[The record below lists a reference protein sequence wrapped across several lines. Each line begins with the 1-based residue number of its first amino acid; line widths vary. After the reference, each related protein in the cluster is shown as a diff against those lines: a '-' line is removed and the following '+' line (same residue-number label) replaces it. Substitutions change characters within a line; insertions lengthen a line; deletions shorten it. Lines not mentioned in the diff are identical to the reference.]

1 MCQSQLVV
9 TCMVTGTVTQL
20 VTIGLHFARPIARSL
35 AGLCL
40 SGLRLSA
47 AEIIDRAAQ
56 PRLRVRTAMS
66 GPPYQAQKWSVAS
79 YNSAMCVSYST
90 VPYRYCIDTGTYVR
104 NTCKC
109 KSIRGLNFSYINVLV
124 YCSTPVQ
131 LYVYQY
137 CTSTVPVLYL
147 CYMIPE

>member
-1 MCQSQLVV
+1 MV
-9 TCMVTGTVTQL
+9 TCMVTRPVTKG

-40 SGLRLSA
+40 SDLRLSA

-79 YNSAMCVSYST
+79 YNSAMCVHRLLQTLHASVLHDPRVIGST
-90 VPYRYCIDTGTYVR
+90 DLKSTYC
-104 NTCKC
+104 
-109 KSIRGLNFSYINVLV
+109 V
-124 YCSTPVQ
+124 YAHVHEIIKAESK
-131 LYVYQY
+131 
-137 CTSTVPVLYL
+137 
-147 CYMIPE
+147 